1 MRRAAMELAAIP
13 GAKSFFVAMLFDR
26 AGMLDEAFVHLRKAA
41 GSARP
46 RHDVSGRASVFGG
59 YAAGDATNVT

>member
-1 MRRAAMELAAIP
+1 MELAAIP

-41 GSARP
+41 EARDHDMTYLAVHPFSEAMP
-46 RHDVSGRASVFGG
+46 REMRL
-59 YAAGDATNVT
+59 T